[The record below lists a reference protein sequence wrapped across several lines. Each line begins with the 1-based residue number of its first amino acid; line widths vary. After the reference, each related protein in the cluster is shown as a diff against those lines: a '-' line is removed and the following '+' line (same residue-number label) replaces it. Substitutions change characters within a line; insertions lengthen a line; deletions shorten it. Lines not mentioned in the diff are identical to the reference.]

1 MKKINCYAVF
11 EGGGIKGVAFAGA
24 LQKAEEA
31 GLNFIG
37 YAGASAGAIIAF
49 LAALGYSGYDIYKI
63 INKVDFKSLLNE
75 PTPDEL
81 KNLNSILKKAKG
93 NRLVQ

>member
-49 LAALGYSGYDIYKI
+49 LAA
-63 INKVDFKSLLNE
+63 
-75 PTPDEL
+75 
-81 KNLNSILKKAKG
+81 
-93 NRLVQ
+93 